1 MQIQRSTESSSTL
14 REPPLIARKPTW
26 KVVLGKLAWSK
37 FTYERPAGAPLK
49 LIGSV
54 RKGLQSGALAMT
66 PEGDYVLVVGD
77 HLTPLKTK
85 EIARAVAKAPKET
98 NSVFAKERPLPWQGA
113 ITEMPAPAVIVKKR
127 RIAVMP

>member
-66 PEGDYVLVVGD
+66 PEGDYVQVVGD
-77 HLTPLKTK
+77 HLTPLKKK
-85 EIARAVAKAPKET
+85 EIARAVANAPKET
-98 NSVFAKERPLPWQGA
+98 NPEFSKEQPWPWLEAPTELPV
-113 ITEMPAPAVIVKKR
+113 PAVIVKKR